1 MTTQHDPHLLTLRGL
16 AAPLLESP
24 NPLARLN
31 ELTLSAQGAAVCGH
45 ILIDLLEEHDLAI
58 GDYDLVIAPEGDAAL
73 AAAMIHAAG
82 GRGLDLD
89 AALFLPAQGSA
100 SEMSNS
106 EGNPR
111 FSGSPLAG
119 RTAVL
124 LANSALAD
132 GEDILA
138 AATECGAQIVGC
150 ASLLPDEA
158 ARAFAA
164 AAGIVYCSPALGD

>member
-1 MTTQHDPHLLTLRGL
+1 
-16 AAPLLESP
+16 
-24 NPLARLN
+24 
-31 ELTLSAQGAAVCGH
+31 
-45 ILIDLLEEHDLAI
+45 
-58 GDYDLVIAPEGDAAL
+58 
-73 AAAMIHAAG
+73 MIHAAG

-111 FSGSPLAG
+111 FSGSPLSG
-119 RTAVL
+119 RKAVL

-138 AATECGAQIVGC
+138 AVTECEAQIVGC

-158 ARAFAA
+158 ARAFADS
-164 AAGIVYCSPALGD
+164 AGIAYCSPALGD

>member
-1 MTTQHDPHLLTLRGL
+1 MTTHDPHLLTLRAL

-24 NPLARLN
+24 NPLGRLN

-89 AALFLPAQGSA
+89 ATLFLPAHASA
-100 SEMSNS
+100 SEVSNS
-106 EGNPR
+106 EGQPR

-119 RTAVL
+119 RKAIL

-138 AATECGAQIVGC
+138 AATECGAEIVGC

-158 ARAFAA
+158 ARDFAA
-164 AAGIVYCSPALGD
+164 SAGIAYCSPALAD

>member
-1 MTTQHDPHLLTLRGL
+1 MTTHDPHLLTLRTL
-16 AAPLLESP
+16 AVPLLESP
-24 NPLARLN
+24 NPLSRLN

-89 AALFLPAQGSA
+89 ATLFLPAQGPASA
-100 SEMSNS
+100 INNA
-106 EGNPR
+106 EGERR
-111 FSGSPLAG
+111 FSGSPLSG
-119 RTAVL
+119 RKAVL

-138 AATECGAQIVGC
+138 AVTECEAQIVGC

>member
-1 MTTQHDPHLLTLRGL
+1 MTTHVPHLLTLRGL
-16 AAPLLESP
+16 AAPILESP
-24 NPLARLN
+24 NPVARLN

-89 AALFLPAQGSA
+89 AVLFLPAQGPASA
-100 SEMSNS
+100 INNA
-106 EGNPR
+106 EGERR
-111 FSGSPLAG
+111 FSGSPLSG
-119 RTAVL
+119 RKAVL

-138 AATECGAQIVGC
+138 AVTECEAQIVGC

>member
-1 MTTQHDPHLLTLRGL
+1 MTTHDPHLLTLRGL

-89 AALFLPAQGSA
+89 AVLFLPAQGPASA
-100 SEMSNS
+100 INTA
-106 EGNPR
+106 EGERR
-111 FSGSPLAG
+111 FSG

-164 AAGIVYCSPALGD
+164 SAGIAYCSPALGD

>member
-1 MTTQHDPHLLTLRGL
+1 M
-16 AAPLLESP
+16 
-24 NPLARLN
+24 
-31 ELTLSAQGAAVCGH
+31 
-45 ILIDLLEEHDLAI
+45 
-58 GDYDLVIAPEGDAAL
+58 IAPEGDAAL

-89 AALFLPAQGSA
+89 AVLFLPAQGPASA
-100 SEMSNS
+100 INNA
-106 EGNPR
+106 EGERR
-111 FSGSPLAG
+111 FSGSPLSG

-132 GEDILA
+132 GEEILA

-164 AAGIVYCSPALGD
+164 SAGIAYCSPALGD

>member
-1 MTTQHDPHLLTLRGL
+1 MTTHDPHLLTLRAL

-24 NPLARLN
+24 NPLGRLN

-58 GDYDLVIAPEGDAAL
+58 GDYDLVIAPAGDAAL

-89 AALFLPAQGSA
+89 AALFLPTQGSA
-100 SEMSNS
+100 SEVSNS
-106 EGNPR
+106 DGQPR

-119 RTAVL
+119 RKAIL

-132 GEDILA
+132 GEEIRA
-138 AATECGAQIVGC
+138 SASECGTEIVGC

-158 ARAFAA
+158 TRAFAA
-164 AAGIVYCSPALGD
+164 SAGIACCSPALDD

>member
-1 MTTQHDPHLLTLRGL
+1 MTTHDPHLLTLRAL

-24 NPLARLN
+24 NPLGRLN

-58 GDYDLVIAPEGDAAL
+58 GDYDLVIAPAGDAAL

-89 AALFLPAQGSA
+89 AALFLPTQGSA
-100 SEMSNS
+100 SEVSNS
-106 EGNPR
+106 DGQPR

-119 RTAVL
+119 RKAIL

-132 GEDILA
+132 GEEIRA
-138 AATECGAQIVGC
+138 AASECGTEIVGC
-150 ASLLPDEA
+150 TSLLPDEA
-158 ARAFAA
+158 ARTFAA
-164 AAGIVYCSPALGD
+164 SAGIVYCSPALGD

>member
-1 MTTQHDPHLLTLRGL
+1 MTTHDPHLLTLRAL

-24 NPLARLN
+24 NPLGRLN

-58 GDYDLVIAPEGDAAL
+58 GDYDLVIAPAGDAAL

-89 AALFLPAQGSA
+89 AALFLPTQGSA
-100 SEMSNS
+100 SEVSNS
-106 EGNPR
+106 DGQPR
-111 FSGSPLAG
+111 FSGSPLTG
-119 RTAVL
+119 RKAIL

-132 GEDILA
+132 GEEIRA
-138 AATECGAQIVGC
+138 AASEYGTEIVGC
-150 ASLLPDEA
+150 TSLLPDEA

-164 AAGIVYCSPALGD
+164 SAGIAYCSPALDD

>member
-1 MTTQHDPHLLTLRGL
+1 MTTHDPHLLTLRTL

-89 AALFLPAQGSA
+89 ATLFLPAQGPASA
-100 SEMSNS
+100 FNTA
-106 EGNPR
+106 EGERR

-119 RTAVL
+119 RKAVL
-124 LANSALAD
+124 LANSTLAN
-132 GEDILA
+132 GEEILA

-164 AAGIVYCSPALGD
+164 SAGIAYCSPALGD

>member
-1 MTTQHDPHLLTLRGL
+1 MTTHDPHLLTLRAL

-24 NPLARLN
+24 NPLSRLN

-58 GDYDLVIAPEGDAAL
+58 GDYDLVIAPAGDAAL

-100 SEMSNS
+100 SEVSS
-106 EGNPR
+106 SDGQPR

-119 RTAVL
+119 HKAVL
-124 LANSALAD
+124 LANSALAN
-132 GEDILA
+132 GEEIRA
-138 AATECGAQIVGC
+138 AASEYGTEMVGC

-164 AAGIVYCSPALGD
+164 SAGIAYCSPALGD

>member
-1 MTTQHDPHLLTLRGL
+1 MTTHDPHLLTLRAL

-24 NPLARLN
+24 NPLGRLN

-89 AALFLPAQGSA
+89 AALFLPAHGSA
-100 SEMSNS
+100 SEVSNS
-106 EGNPR
+106 EGQPR
-111 FSGSPLAG
+111 FSGSPLSG
-119 RTAVL
+119 RKAIL

-138 AATECGAQIVGC
+138 AATECGAKIVGC

-158 ARAFAA
+158 ARDFAA
-164 AAGIVYCSPALGD
+164 SAGIAYCSPALAD

>member
-1 MTTQHDPHLLTLRGL
+1 MTTHDPHLLALRSL
-16 AAPLLESP
+16 AAPLLERD
-24 NPLARLN
+24 NPLVHLS

-58 GDYDLVIAPEGDAAL
+58 GDYELVIAPAEDAAL

-89 AALFLPAQGSA
+89 AAVFRPCAESASQCGDAQGTEVFCGA
-100 SEMSNS
+100 
-106 EGNPR
+106 PVR
-111 FSGSPLAG
+111 G

-124 LANSALAD
+124 LANTALASVD
-132 GEDILA
+132 EMTRAIQA
-138 AATECGAQIVGC
+138 CGTTIVGI

-158 ARAFAA
+158 AKVFAA
-164 AAGIVYCSPALGD
+164 TQGFAYCVPSLGD

>member
-1 MTTQHDPHLLTLRGL
+1 MTTHDPHLLTLRRL

-24 NPLARLN
+24 NPLTRLN

-89 AALFLPAQGSA
+89 AALFLPARGSA
-100 SEMSNS
+100 SEMSSS
-106 EGNPR
+106 EGQPR
-111 FSGSPLAG
+111 FSGSSLAG
-119 RTAVL
+119 HKAVL
-124 LANSALAD
+124 LANSALAN

-150 ASLLPDEA
+150 ASP
-158 ARAFAA
+158 
-164 AAGIVYCSPALGD
+164 G

>member
-1 MTTQHDPHLLTLRGL
+1 MTTHDPHLLTLRGL
-16 AAPLLESP
+16 AAPLLEAP

-45 ILIDLLEEHDLAI
+45 ILIDLLEAHDLAI

-89 AALFLPAQGSA
+89 AVLFLPAQGPASA
-100 SEMSNS
+100 INNAADE
-106 EGNPR
+106 R
-111 FSGSPLAG
+111 CFSGSPLSG
-119 RTAVL
+119 RKAVL

-138 AATECGAQIVGC
+138 AVTECEAQIVGC

-158 ARAFAA
+158 ARAFADS
-164 AAGIVYCSPALGD
+164 AGIAYCSPALGD

>member
-1 MTTQHDPHLLTLRGL
+1 MTTHDPHLLTLRAL

-24 NPLARLN
+24 NPLGRLN
-31 ELTLSAQGAAVCGH
+31 ELTLSTQGAAVCGH

-58 GDYDLVIAPEGDAAL
+58 GDYDLVIAPAGDAAL

-89 AALFLPAQGSA
+89 AALFLPTQGSA
-100 SEMSNS
+100 SEVSNS
-106 EGNPR
+106 DCQPR

-119 RTAVL
+119 RKAIL

-132 GEDILA
+132 GEEIRA
-138 AATECGAQIVGC
+138 AASECGTEIVGC

-164 AAGIVYCSPALGD
+164 SAGIAYCSPALDD

>member
-1 MTTQHDPHLLTLRGL
+1 MTTHDPHLLTLRAL

-24 NPLARLN
+24 NPLGRLN

-58 GDYDLVIAPEGDAAL
+58 GDYDLVIAPAGDAAL

-89 AALFLPAQGSA
+89 AALFLPTQGSA
-100 SEMSNS
+100 SEVSNS
-106 EGNPR
+106 DGQPR

-119 RTAVL
+119 RKAIL

-132 GEDILA
+132 GEEIRA
-138 AATECGAQIVGC
+138 AASEFGTEIVGC

-158 ARAFAA
+158 TRAFAA
-164 AAGIVYCSPALGD
+164 SAGIAYCSPALDD

>member
-1 MTTQHDPHLLTLRGL
+1 MTTHDPHLLTLRAL

-24 NPLARLN
+24 NPLSRLN

-58 GDYDLVIAPEGDAAL
+58 GDYDLVIAPAGDAAL

-89 AALFLPAQGSA
+89 AALFLPTQGSA
-100 SEMSNS
+100 SEVSNS
-106 EGNPR
+106 DGQPR

-119 RTAVL
+119 RKAIL

-132 GEDILA
+132 GEEIRA
-138 AATECGAQIVGC
+138 ASECGTEIVGC

-164 AAGIVYCSPALGD
+164 SAGIAYCSPALGD

>member
-1 MTTQHDPHLLTLRGL
+1 MTTHDPHLLTLRGL

-58 GDYDLVIAPEGDAAL
+58 GDYDLVIAPAGDAAL

-89 AALFLPAQGSA
+89 A
-100 SEMSNS
+100 SEVSNS
-106 EGNPR
+106 DGQPR

-119 RTAVL
+119 HKSVL

-132 GEDILA
+132 GEEILA
-138 AATECGAQIVGC
+138 AASEYGTEIVGC

-158 ARAFAA
+158 ARTFAA
-164 AAGIVYCSPALGD
+164 SAGIAYCSPALGD

>member
-1 MTTQHDPHLLTLRGL
+1 MTTHDPHLLALRAL
-16 AAPLLESP
+16 AAPILESP
-24 NPLARLN
+24 NPLGRLN

-58 GDYDLVIAPEGDAAL
+58 GDYDLVIAPEGNAAL

-89 AALFLPAQGSA
+89 AALFLPAHGSA
-100 SEMSNS
+100 SEVSNS
-106 EGNPR
+106 EGQPR
-111 FSGSPLAG
+111 FSGSPLSG
-119 RTAVL
+119 RKAIL

-138 AATECGAQIVGC
+138 AATECGAEIVGC

-158 ARAFAA
+158 ARDFAA
-164 AAGIVYCSPALGD
+164 SAGIAYCSPALAD